1 MSGTKPASPSEI
13 SPALARQ
20 RGMTL
25 LELMFVLT
33 IAGVLMAVALP
44 YLQNVVDNNRV
55 VSYRDSLAGGIKMT
69 RNEAVNTQ
77 SVVVICPS
85 NNQSTCGGDW
95 ADGWIVFVDEDE
107 SGGRTVADERLV
119 DTGDGNPGVAVG
131 NGAALA
137 SISFGATGINLGNAA
152 TIGICDAQSNPAI
165 NGRSILLTA
174 TGALSYSN
182 AVADANCPSP

>member
-1 MSGTKPASPSEI
+1 MSGTKPYFLSEI

-77 SVVVICPS
+77 SVPS
-85 NNQSTCGGDW
+85 
-95 ADGWIVFVDEDE
+95 VFH
-107 SGGRTVADERLV
+107 
-119 DTGDGNPGVAVG
+119 VG
-131 NGAALA
+131 
-137 SISFGATGINLGNAA
+137 
-152 TIGICDAQSNPAI
+152 
-165 NGRSILLTA
+165 
-174 TGALSYSN
+174 
-182 AVADANCPSP
+182 